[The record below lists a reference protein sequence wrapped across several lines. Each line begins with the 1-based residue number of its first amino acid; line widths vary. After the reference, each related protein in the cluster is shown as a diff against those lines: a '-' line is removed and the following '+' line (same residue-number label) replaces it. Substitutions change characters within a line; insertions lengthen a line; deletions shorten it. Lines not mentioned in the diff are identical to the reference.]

1 MESHASVGVHQEEEI
16 EEEEEQSTY
25 FILEVW

>member
-1 MESHASVGVHQEEEI
+1 MESHASVSVHQEEEI
-16 EEEEEQSTY
+16 EEEEQSTY